1 MTGTEI
7 IVLIAIGLVAIAI
20 ARALFQGLVVILAVA
35 AVAILLG
42 GYSVTQLRSDAGKA
56 VHRGVQIACPANA
69 AQQLALA
76 RRRQAQIQ
84 RALDLHTVGPQRRD
98 DLSVE
103 AATLRAKIVRLS
115 ACVKS

>member
-7 IVLIAIGLVAIAI
+7 IVLIAIGLVVIAV
-20 ARALFQGLVVILAVA
+20 ARVLFQGIVVVLAVA

-42 GYSVTQLRSDAGKA
+42 GYSITQLKSDAGKA
-56 VHRGVQIACPANA
+56 VHRGAQIACPSNA
-69 AQQLALA
+69 AAQLFIA

-84 RALDLHTVGPQRRD
+84 RALNLHTVGPQRRD

-115 ACVKS
+115 ACVKK